1 MRTSAERALVAAGF
15 VVAGVAAFLL
25 AYLFIGAGRPGTSS
39 AQPDVA
45 KGAGAA
51 AEAAVPGTATPTPGL
66 PSHPAAPRTPWQPG
80 PTPVP
85 PSAVGSL
92 RLASNTMSTFTIA
105 WDPAVDQ
112 SGIRYYRVLVN
123 GFLADTTST
132 LDSRLGWL
140 GDKSPILVQVAA
152 VDTTGT
158 YGPWSALY
166 VIPPPD
172 SPPAPATPAPTPT
185 ASTTP
190 ASPAPSPSSPASS
203 ASSVTPS
210 AALTPTATAT
220 ASGLSSSSP
229 SPSATASGGDS
240 PTPSATASAADPASP
255 SATPTASDA
264 PSPGL

>member
-1 MRTSAERALVAAGF
+1 MRTSAARALVAAGF

-25 AYLFIGAGRPGTSS
+25 AYLFIGAGRPATSS

-45 KGAGAA
+45 KGGGAA
-51 AEAAVPGTATPTPGL
+51 AEAAVPDTATPTPGL
-66 PSHPAAPRTPWQPG
+66 PSHSAAPHTPWQPR
-80 PTPVP
+80 PTPAP

-105 WDPAVDQ
+105 WDPAVDD

-123 GFLADTTST
+123 GFLADTTSN

-152 VDTTGT
+152 VDATGT
-158 YGPWSALY
+158 YGQWSALY

-172 SPPAPATPAPTPT
+172 PAPVPTTSTPTPT
-185 ASTTP
+185 ATSAPASTA
-190 ASPAPSPSSPASS
+190 ASPATSVTS
-203 ASSVTPS
+203 ASPS

-229 SPSATASGGDS
+229 SPSDSASAGDT
-240 PTPSATASAADPASP
+240 PTPSATASAVDPASP
-255 SATPTASDA
+255 SASPTAGDT

>member
-45 KGAGAA
+45 KGAA
-51 AEAAVPGTATPTPGL
+51 AEAAVPGTATPAPGL
-66 PSHPAAPRTPWQPG
+66 PSHPAAVRTPWQPG

-172 SPPAPATPAPTPT
+172 SPPAPATSAPAPPASTAP
-185 ASTTP
+185 ASTT
-190 ASPAPSPSSPASS
+190 PSPSSPASS
-203 ASSVTPS
+203 VSTVTPS

-220 ASGLSSSSP
+220 ASGLSSGSP
-229 SPSATASGGDS
+229 SPSATASAADT
-240 PTPSATASAADPASP
+240 PTPSASAGDTASP